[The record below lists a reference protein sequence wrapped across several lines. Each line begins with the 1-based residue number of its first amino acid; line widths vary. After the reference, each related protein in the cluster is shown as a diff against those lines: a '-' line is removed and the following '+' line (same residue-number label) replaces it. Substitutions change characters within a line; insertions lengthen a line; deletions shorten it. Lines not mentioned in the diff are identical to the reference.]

1 MNKMPHSPPLDDPA
15 TRRDNVPR
23 DSGDWQAR
31 AACLGNDWA
40 VFFSPDA
47 ERGHARDRREA
58 QARQI
63 CLPCPV
69 LEQCRDHALAVGE
82 PYGVWGGMTEADRR
96 RHTKRLRRG
105 ERRPLGSQ
113 HPRPVTAGPANA
125 TVDIDSSATD
135 HPQTGGALRGR
146 PTGTITGT
154 ITVF

>member
-31 AACLGNDWA
+31 AACRGNDWA

-113 HPRPVTAGPANA
+113 HPRPVTAGPVNA
-125 TVDIDSSATD
+125 TVDFDSSAPD
-135 HPQTGGALRGR
+135 RPQTGGALRGR
-146 PTGTITGT
+146 PTGTIT
-154 ITVF
+154 VF